1 MRIVVVDPSRTV
13 LKIVTRLLE
22 AGQHEVRPFTDGP
35 EALAHIKADFDV
47 DAVITSAELPSM
59 TGMDLCQEARKLPA
73 SRRPVYVVLMS
84 SNFDQNKLI
93 EALNNG
99 ADDFIGKPPATE
111 ELYARLRAAERLASM
126 QRELVRMATTD
137 YLSGALNRRA
147 FFERAYEAASQA
159 IAGQKLSAVIFDI
172 DHFKRVNDT
181 YGHDIGD
188 EVIRVVARTAM
199 AEVDTLGRLGGEEFS
214 FILKGRGLGEAAALA
229 DKIREHFAS
238 LQINA
243 AGNPVMFTCSFGV
256 SEWESGDSLDA
267 LLKRADIAL
276 YKAKSSGRN
285 RVMKSE
291 GAWAEDEEARSTGII
306 RFAMR

>member
-22 AGQHEVRPFTDGP
+22 AGQHEVCPFTDGP

-47 DAVITSAELPSM
+47 DALITSAELPTM
-59 TGMDLCQEARKLPA
+59 TGMDLCHETRKLPA
-73 SRRPVYVVLMS
+73 SRRPIYVVLMS
-84 SNFDQNKLI
+84 SNSDQSKLI

-111 ELYARLRAAERLASM
+111 ELYARLRAAERLAAM

-147 FFERAYEAASQA
+147 FFERAYEAAA
-159 IAGQKLSAVIFDI
+159 VAATGEKLSAAIFDI

-199 AEVDTLGRLGGEEFS
+199 AETDTLGRLGGEEFA
-214 FILKGRGLGEAAALA
+214 FFLKGCGLTEAAALA
-229 DKIREHFAS
+229 DKMREHFS
-238 LQINA
+238 SFQVNA
-243 AGNPVMFTCSFGV
+243 GGNPVMFTASFGV
-256 SEWESGDSLDA
+256 SEWEPGDSLDA

-276 YKAKSSGRN
+276 YKAKTSGRN
-285 RVMKSE
+285 RVVKSE
-291 GAWAEDEEARSTGII
+291 PAFAEEDEPHSTGII
-306 RFAMR
+306 RFATR